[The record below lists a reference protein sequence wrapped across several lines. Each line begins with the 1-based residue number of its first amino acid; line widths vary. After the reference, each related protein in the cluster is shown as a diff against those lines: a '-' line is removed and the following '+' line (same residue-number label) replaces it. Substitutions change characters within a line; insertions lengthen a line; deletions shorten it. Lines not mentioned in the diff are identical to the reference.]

1 MALPIYSMQIIKEI
15 TDSIKLN
22 DPNKRYRMI
31 SLGYP
36 DIIANKDTLN
46 RIFGYDVCQNVK
58 YHSDSAS
65 IIKWHNASDITE
77 GIPNADEVFN
87 ELGFDLDIIDIV
99 KARGD
104 ERIVDLNT
112 PLPDDLKEQY
122 DLLIDAGTIE
132 HCFNIAQAIKNIS
145 EMVNVGG
152 YIFHIN
158 PLSLVNH
165 GFYNL
170 NPTFYYDFYLENGFE
185 VVFNEGI
192 IDQARDPKT
201 FTLHH
206 FKRFNDIPNE
216 ACNLVVAQRK
226 ERKDIVWPT
235 QYKYK
240 VNSHLKG

>member
-65 IIKWHNASDITE
+65 IIKWHNASDITD

-122 DLLIDAGTIE
+122 KHYDPLAIALKMLELIYK
-132 HCFNIAQAIKNIS
+132 HIS
-145 EMVNVGG
+145 NS
-152 YIFHIN
+152 I
-158 PLSLVNH
+158 
-165 GFYNL
+165 
-170 NPTFYYDFYLENGFE
+170 
-185 VVFNEGI
+185 GI
-192 IDQARDPKT
+192 IIYLNCRSP
-201 FTLHH
+201 
-206 FKRFNDIPNE
+206 P
-216 ACNLVVAQRK
+216 
-226 ERKDIVWPT
+226 
-235 QYKYK
+235 
-240 VNSHLKG
+240 